1 MSFKAVT
8 MFNNLMSVT
17 NLDRRKTISVDFY
30 KKKEVNTC
38 LNELDDCDFDSSG
51 HNLSK
56 SYQTDGAK

>member
-8 MFNNLMSVT
+8 MCNNLISVT
-17 NLDRRKTISVDFY
+17 NLDRRKTISVDFH
-30 KKKEVNTC
+30 KKKINTC

-51 HNLSK
+51 HILSK